1 LLHPFMPY
9 ITEEIW
15 QRVAPLTAK
24 EGDSIM
30 LQPYPVSNPDYL
42 DPQAQSDIEWVKGV
56 IIGLRNIRGEMNI
69 PPGKAIPVLLKN
81 GSQEDQRRLQ
91 ENRQFLMTLAKLEDI
106 TWLADQQEHPLSA
119 TALVDQM
126 EILVP
131 MANLIDKE
139 AEIARLGKEIDKL
152 AKEVNRLSGKL
163 DNANFVA
170 KAPAEVVAK
179 EQEKL
184 AVQQQAQVKLEEQ
197 LATIKAM

>member
-1 LLHPFMPY
+1 MPY

-24 EGDSIM
+24 GGDSIM

-42 DPQAQSDIEWVKGV
+42 HPQAQSDIEWVKGV

-81 GSQEDQRRLQ
+81 GNQQDQRRLQ

-106 TWLADQQEHPLSA
+106 NWLEDQQETPLSA

-131 MANLIDKE
+131 MADLIDKE
-139 AEIARLGKEIDKL
+139 AEITRLGKEVDKL
-152 AKEVNRLSGKL
+152 SKEVNRISGKL
-163 DNANFVA
+163 SNANFID
-170 KAPAEVVAK
+170 KAPPEVVAK
-179 EQEKL
+179 EQDKL
-184 AVQQQAQVKLEEQ
+184 VVQQQALAKLEDQ

>member
-1 LLHPFMPY
+1 
-9 ITEEIW
+9 
-15 QRVAPLTAK
+15 
-24 EGDSIM
+24 
-30 LQPYPVSNPDYL
+30 
-42 DPQAQSDIEWVKGV
+42 
-56 IIGLRNIRGEMNI
+56 MNI

-81 GSQEDQRRLQ
+81 GNQEDQRRLQ

-106 TWLADQQEHPLSA
+106 TWLADQQETPLSA

-152 AKEVNRLSGKL
+152 VKEVSRLSGKL
-163 DNANFVA
+163 GNANFVD

-179 EQEKL
+179 EQQKL
-184 AVQQQAQVKLEEQ
+184 TVQQQAQSKLEEQ
-197 LATIKAM
+197 LASIKAM